1 MNSWSLL
8 YDILNGTFDEVYPI
22 VETTEEDISESEDES
37 KQRVRTLFFNG

>member
-37 KQRVRTLFFNG
+37 K